1 MTSTPMGSAG
11 PTGPSSAPPG
21 GGPAAWEQ
29 AAGIADRAGLEAGAR
44 LGTARQGAAMRMDT
58 LAESA
63 RAASER
69 LRGSEL
75 DPLSGY
81 IERMAEGMQRLS
93 GGLRERSGD
102 ELVHELGRMAREHP
116 AMFLG
121 GGVALGLG
129 LSRFAK
135 AASPQ
140 RRVELDAQKSARRK
154 NPDDIVAIQMPSQ
167 RPIPRREICP

>member
-1 MTSTPMGSAG
+1 MTSTPMDSAG
-11 PTGPSSAPPG
+11 SSRPSSAPPP

-29 AAGIADRAGLEAGAR
+29 AAGMADRAGLEAGAK
-44 LGTARQGAAMRMDT
+44 LGTARQGAATRMDT
-58 LAESA
+58 LADSA

-81 IERMAEGMQRLS
+81 IERMADGMQRLS

-102 ELVHELGRMAREHP
+102 ELVHELGRLAREHP
-116 AMFLG
+116 AMFLS
-121 GGVALGLG
+121 GGVALGMG

-140 RRVELDAQKSARRK
+140 RRSSLDAQKSARK
-154 NPDDIVAIQMPSQ
+154 KSPDDIVAIHMPAQ
-167 RPIPRREICP
+167 RPLPRREIGP

>member
-1 MTSTPMGSAG
+1 MTSTPMESAG
-11 PTGPSSAPPG
+11 PTRPSSAPPP

-29 AAGIADRAGLEAGAR
+29 AAGMADRAGLEAGAR
-44 LGTARQGAAMRMDT
+44 LGTARQGAATRMDT

-63 RAASER
+63 RAASQR

-75 DPLSGY
+75 DPLSSY
-81 IERMAEGMQRLS
+81 IERMADGMQRMS

-102 ELVHELGRMAREHP
+102 ELVQELGRLAREHP
-116 AMFLG
+116 AVFLG

-140 RRVELDAQKSARRK
+140 RRSTLEAQKATRKK